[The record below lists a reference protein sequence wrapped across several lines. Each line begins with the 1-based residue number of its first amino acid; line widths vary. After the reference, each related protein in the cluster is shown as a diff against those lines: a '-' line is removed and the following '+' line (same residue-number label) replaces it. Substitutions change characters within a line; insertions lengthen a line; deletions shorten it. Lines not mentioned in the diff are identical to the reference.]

1 MPDPSTNEL
10 LSFGD
15 ALFLYLEREGIPLN
29 VASVAIFGGRIE
41 IGDLVRY
48 LESKQASIPRFR
60 KRVVSPPFN
69 VGLPSWQ
76 DDPTF
81 DVRNHVHELTLK
93 RGTEAELKAVASRIL
108 STTLDRRRP
117 LWDQTLVH
125 GLKHNRSAVILRIH
139 HALADGISGVGI
151 LHALFDTSP
160 TMPRLPKRKVRT
172 SQSPV
177 QRDPVSTMLDGIVS
191 TCMYATQRA
200 IEAQAQIASI
210 AQQVVGALGA
220 ASKSAEG
227 ENGGDSAASTL
238 APMLSELTPFLT
250 ELASATNRLPFN
262 QTICQGPQNF
272 RWAQISL
279 DEIKAVK
286 NACDATVNDVILSIV
301 TATIRRYA
309 ELHHAPVAGK
319 LVRIVVPMNVRGDG
333 DVSAMGNQIT
343 FVPASIPLDI
353 RNGRELVQA
362 VHDRMA
368 MLKVARVGELVGIA
382 ASIFGAIPTPVQA
395 LLGPIASQLPISA
408 CNTICTN
415 VPGPRQPLYLLGHKM
430 LSIYPYVPIG
440 GEMGMNCAILTYDG
454 TAFFGFTADVN
465 AMPDAEVLERF
476 VTESFAEIK
485 RDVGVRVRKVSMK
498 KPARKTATPK
508 AVMRKKAGPS
518 VIVEE
523 VVTADELA
531 IEPFSEAE
539 PARFSSEDER
549 EPVAENAF
557 AAKA

>member
-1 MPDPSTNEL
+1 
-10 LSFGD
+10 
-15 ALFLYLEREGIPLN
+15 
-29 VASVAIFGGRIE
+29 
-41 IGDLVRY
+41 
-48 LESKQASIPRFR
+48 
-60 KRVVSPPFN
+60 
-69 VGLPSWQ
+69 
-76 DDPTF
+76 
-81 DVRNHVHELTLK
+81 
-93 RGTEAELKAVASRIL
+93 
-108 STTLDRRRP
+108 
-117 LWDQTLVH
+117 
-125 GLKHNRSAVILRIH
+125 
-139 HALADGISGVGI
+139 
-151 LHALFDTSP
+151 
-160 TMPRLPKRKVRT
+160 
-172 SQSPV
+172 
-177 QRDPVSTMLDGIVS
+177 
-191 TCMYATQRA
+191 
-200 IEAQAQIASI
+200 
-210 AQQVVGALGA
+210 
-220 ASKSAEG
+220 
-227 ENGGDSAASTL
+227 
-238 APMLSELTPFLT
+238 
-250 ELASATNRLPFN
+250 
-262 QTICQGPQNF
+262 
-272 RWAQISL
+272 
-279 DEIKAVK
+279 
-286 NACDATVNDVILSIV
+286 
-301 TATIRRYA
+301 
-309 ELHHAPVAGK
+309 
-319 LVRIVVPMNVRGDG
+319 
-333 DVSAMGNQIT
+333 
-343 FVPASIPLDI
+343 
-353 RNGRELVQA
+353 
-362 VHDRMA
+362 MA
-368 MLKVARVGELVGIA
+368 MLKMARVGELVGIA